1 MLSMANP
8 KNGQVP
14 KVQRGGEG
22 VFCSFRTMGKVL
34 SAFESYR
41 LGVVSTAMCLQDESA
56 DYRTGCAPLGVRKA
70 RISSARACT
79 SACPKAISAEMNSG
93 SNNK

>member
-22 VFCSFRTMGKVL
+22 VFLQL
-34 SAFESYR
+34 SNDGLMLKAFESYR
-41 LGVVSTAMCLQDESA
+41 LGVVSTAMCLQNESA
-56 DYRTGCAPLGVRKA
+56 DYRTGFSNEGLRKD

-79 SACPKAISAEMNSG
+79 SA
-93 SNNK
+93 